1 MPEEKKQEEPLT
13 VVDRRRFTEEG
24 ERRSGV
30 ETSKVPE
37 PPLAPPPPP
46 SAAPAAESDASRA
59 ARQAYERQGGPRQ
72 YKVDFETL
80 VMSLST
86 SAMYQLGLVE
96 DPVRGRPPADLE
108 GAQHTIDMLGVIQ
121 EKARGNLTPQEKR
134 LLEQVLYELR
144 ISYVALAGGKSAQ
157 GGSAPGGKP
166 GAPSVRGGPAP
177 GGKAGA

>member
-1 MPEEKKQEEPLT
+1 MPEEKKEQEPIT
-13 VVDRRRFTEEG
+13 VVDRRRFTDEG
-24 ERRSGV
+24 DRRAGV
-30 ETSKVPE
+30 EAPRPPE
-37 PPLAPPPPP
+37 PPPTPPP

-59 ARQAYERQGGPRQ
+59 ARQAYERQGGSRQ

-121 EKARGNLTPQEKR
+121 EKTRGNLTAAEQR

-144 ISYVALAGGKSAQ
+144 LSFVALAGGKSAQ
-157 GGSAPGGKP
+157 GSSAPGGKP
-166 GAPSVRGGPAP
+166 GAPSARGGSAP
-177 GGKAGA
+177 GGKVGA

>member
-24 ERRSGV
+24 ERRAGV
-30 ETSKVPE
+30 EAPKAPE
-37 PPLAPPPPP
+37 PIPTPPPP
-46 SAAPAAESDASRA
+46 AAAGAESDASRT

-108 GAQHTIDMLGVIQ
+108 GAQHTIDMLGIIQ
-121 EKARGNLTPQEKR
+121 EKTRSNLTPQEQR

-144 ISYVALAGGKSAQ
+144 VSYVALATGR
-157 GGSAPGGKP
+157 KP
-166 GAPSVRGGPAP
+166 GAA
-177 GGKAGA
+177 KAGA